1 MAVFEPGQIHPI
13 ELEAEMRA
21 SYMDY
26 AMSVIISRAL
36 PDIRDGL
43 KPAQRRILWAM
54 LDTGMTAGARY
65 QKCAAVVGEVLGK
78 YHPHG
83 DSAVYDTLVRLA
95 QPWYALSAHRRP
107 GQLRLRRRRS
117 ARRVPVHRG
126 PHDLGGDEPR
136 RRYREGYCRLRPEL
150 RERAGGARAVG
161 DAVAAAESLGQR
173 RERDR
178 GRHGDQH
185 PAAQPGRDLRR
196 GDPSDRR
203 PRHHHRGSHP
213 HRQRAGLPNR
223 RDHLHP

>member
-1 MAVFEPGQIHPI
+1 MAIFEPGQIHPI

-95 QPWYALSAHRRP
+95 QPWVMRYPLID
-107 GQLRLRRRRS
+107 GQGNFGSVDGDPPAAYRYTE
-117 ARRVPVHRG
+117 ARMT
-126 PHDLGGDEPR
+126 
-136 RRYREGYCRLRPEL
+136 
-150 RERAGGARAVG
+150 
-161 DAVAAAESLGQR
+161 AVAMSLVDDIEKDTVDFG
-173 RERDR
+173 
-178 GRHGDQH
+178 
-185 PAAQPGRDLRR
+185 PNFANVPGC
-196 GDPSDRR
+196 
-203 PRHHHRGSHP
+203 
-213 HRQRAGLPNR
+213 ANR
-223 RDHLHP
+223 S

>member
-1 MAVFEPGQIHPI
+1 MAMFEPGQIHPI

-83 DSAVYDTLVRLA
+83 DIGGLRHARPSCPALGDAV
-95 QPWYALSAHRRP
+95 SAHRRA
-107 GQLRLRRRRS
+107 G
-117 ARRVPVHRG
+117 
-126 PHDLGGDEPR
+126 
-136 RRYREGYCRLRPEL
+136 EL
-150 RERAGGARAVG
+150 RIG
-161 DAVAAAESLGQR
+161 R
-173 RERDR
+173 R
-178 GRHGDQH
+178 
-185 PAAQPGRDLRR
+185 
-196 GDPSDRR
+196 
-203 PRHHHRGSHP
+203 
-213 HRQRAGLPNR
+213 
-223 RDHLHP
+223 

>member
-83 DSAVYDTLVRLA
+83 DTAVYD
-95 QPWYALSAHRRP
+95 RRWF
-107 GQLRLRRRRS
+107 
-117 ARRVPVHRG
+117 
-126 PHDLGGDEPR
+126 
-136 RRYREGYCRLRPEL
+136 
-150 RERAGGARAVG
+150 
-161 DAVAAAESLGQR
+161 
-173 RERDR
+173 
-178 GRHGDQH
+178 
-185 PAAQPGRDLRR
+185 
-196 GDPSDRR
+196 
-203 PRHHHRGSHP
+203 GSHS
-213 HRQRAGLPNR
+213 RG
-223 RDHLHP
+223 